1 MNNQQIIHPHTHATE
16 NKELG
21 EGCENSELFSEGNMF
36 SGVTPGLKLVLD
48 VSQNPKIAYLGK
60 VTKVN
65 DGTEHWYA
73 FNNSQFSF
81 VD

>member
-1 MNNQQIIHPHTHATE
+1 MNNQQIIYSEADKSE
-16 NKELG
+16 NNELG
-21 EGCENSELFSEGNMF
+21 EGCHNSELFSEGNMF